1 MIVVR
6 EEADR
11 TDGKF
16 AGGWILSLMQGTALG
31 DSVKYVESWKAS
43 GSGTNFILI
52 LRCFRVSHPNELDGH
67 RDNDSLTIGLEGT
80 ALECLV
86 ELWQPSACRWPCQR
100 PCAR

>member
-31 DSVKYVESWKAS
+31 DSVKYVESWKALE
-43 GSGTNFILI
+43 IRERHQL
-52 LRCFRVSHPNELDGH
+52 HPYPPLLQGESPE
-67 RDNDSLTIGLEGT
+67 R
-80 ALECLV
+80 A
-86 ELWQPSACRWPCQR
+86 RWP
-100 PCAR
+100 P